1 MPDSRSSS
9 QDDSLVS
16 GSVAAA
22 STAALGRLAQTVNR
36 EPAAVGNFALG
47 AGTTLEDMVREMIRP
62 MLKDWLD
69 TNLAPMVERLVKRE
83 IERMVRRAEDD

>member
-36 EPAAVGNFALG
+36 EPASVGNFAVG
-47 AGTTLEDMVREMIRP
+47 AGTTLEDMVRDMIRP
-62 MLKDWLD
+62 MLKDWLE
-69 TNLAPMVERLVKRE
+69 TNLAPLVERLVKRE